1 MSLFMK
7 RVFGSCFTFST
18 FPLDKL
24 SYIVKLLVESD
35 SFLHKWKPMKPAPPV
50 TNIFVPL
57 S

>member
-1 MSLFMK
+1 MSAFTK
-7 RVFGSCFTFST
+7 CTFGMCLTFSA

-24 SYIVKLLVESD
+24 SYMVRLLVRSD

-50 TNIFVPL
+50 TNILFPL